1 MSSSA
6 IGFQTLNKG
15 LTGATGAR
23 GAQGPIGPTGGLG
36 GPTGATG
43 NLAPYILNVL
53 LTGQTATIELSDGTE
68 YLVSGNFLGATGSD
82 TTIISIKDPLDPGSD
97 AITAS
102 LLASGNN
109 TNSFVMRGLCG
120 FGSLVVSEN
129 ATTIFIDSIYTPS
142 SGSLDSFG
150 LTNNTLVYLKQNN
163 QLSSTTIGVTS
174 GNFYDGVLNFEKSG
188 STPASP
194 SFSKLLP
201 RSKVKY
207 LTPTYK
213 TSTPQPVV
221 LNIDD
226 AGVFYVRTP
235 NGISAFNGNFKNSEV
250 ASFTLI
256 TESDDIWNFPSNV
269 YFENGEN
276 YLTCG
281 KSILNLTSFDQG
293 TSWYATVAARG
304 IDASITN
311 CQIRG
316 VLGSC
321 CYRGVTGTQC
331 VDYVTKNQC
340 DILSGTF
347 NPLQPCETSCGS
359 TFGVCCSNGQ
369 CIEDANYAECL
380 AFGGKFLFGVTCGS
394 FGASQDPTADNK
406 FRLCYDKCQNQK
418 VACCKDGVCLGDEFT
433 KIECENILEGVAFV
447 DKACSEVDCCE
458 QNVKIGACCKNQQC
472 SQKTLNEC
480 KADGG
485 VFMGEGELCENINCK
500 CINSP
505 TYGYCCKCVN
515 NTRECSVTLQENCS
529 SGVWTA
535 DSSLNENSVCDAN
548 GASLCLA
555 TLPNCQPG
563 TNIGSCCY
571 CDTGKQATI
580 CEEMSQATCAALGG
594 NFISG
599 GSCQSTTC
607 NPCTSDDGGPC
618 SDCVIPVPGVCCKC
632 DDPNNPCIETD
643 DIKTCPSGYTPNT
656 NITCADNPCGCNSGA
671 ICDIRDDF
679 FSIDG
684 CPPLDS
690 NFTINN
696 QHTINDSSSTFGN
709 KITVK
714 NHADASSGIEYTV
727 NSGVLVKDFY
737 VDITG
742 PGFHV
747 INEGKDLKFCFTVD
761 LSKFKFLIDGNYT
774 NDSLRIYIL
783 RTWYPKFYAQNYAN
797 FRNFSFVGDENNFG
811 QAGVLTR
818 IPARTDFN
826 ENSSAEDG
834 RYWGYLAELD
844 SDSGSTAIAIEQ
856 DLLNGYINKNQY
868 YSYKHFKD
876 QYEIPSSFTTDDLRK
891 ELNCPLYG
899 LNTRG
904 KGINDI
910 TSKNT
915 VGAISNQT
923 FLQALNFGANTNSN
937 GNIYPLP
944 ESVDSPRYYHSTDIG
959 IRYGGSISGSLSN
972 LPDTMKYSEN
982 YGFIYNINSLPLGLT
997 YISNG
1002 SPAVR
1007 SSLFLLYNKSVV
1019 TNYTISDT
1027 FKLYRF
1033 AGYNDFGINSNVNN
1047 SSKFN
1052 SISDIGYYQYHAILN
1067 NFSNVGGNLSGN
1079 TPFNAYGI
1087 GHPLTMDYDG
1097 DFIES
1102 CFGGNCTRVAQYS
1115 DSSIQESPIRY
1126 TKDSAIIFDSDVLTR
1141 EGNSIFT
1148 IKQPESITA
1157 DGTTPASFTHFY
1169 DSYGTKV
1176 YLGAINNPADVS
1188 NGRLQ
1193 AQTVGKYL
1201 VKSGASEPSYSYNF
1215 CVTLPNYKDYIFTDE
1230 NQSDQTEELINGI
1243 FGDLTKGRFTNFK
1256 NKLRFVVYTNVHEP
1270 TMVGNNYSKYHLF
1283 DSSDSDPKNIKN
1295 IVTDYIDRTKTQ
1307 TITINEGF
1315 YSIKFNDPNLCTD
1328 QTENCELCS
1337 SYVNTDYESNF
1348 YCAIAGAGPYEL
1360 SGTILC
1366 YKTTFDPATGLG
1378 SLEPPC
1384 CAGYPGFGS
1393 AAIISSCGNNTDC
1406 DCKGEL
1412 RSRDT
1417 FGCCDISPC
1426 DSNQQKCNFNSNF
1439 IFLNNG
1445 QYIYNALLNSGF
1457 TFINFPTNG
1466 YEASYVRP
1474 PSIDGRRP
1482 QYDLFF
1488 PSGFLIKLKP
1498 YSINGKTYYSNFWE
1512 LFNKDSFCN
1521 GAPPGECTRADS
1533 KNQSA
1538 SISGKYL
1545 PCIGT
1550 DPSDRRPITPDGYD
1564 TINEPYTM
1572 FRSSNR
1578 CLSSNKSCN
1587 HGSESR
1593 DLDLQTVADNFFQ
1606 GFSDFDEVSKRFYGF
1621 PDNYYTY
1628 KNIEGQ
1634 VIFDCDGRP
1643 AKAPEALYE
1652 YSTEVIQGTCPTAFT
1667 SQFINKLIPTP
1678 DGESICVPLECS
1690 VINCS
1695 EYEDCNPS

>member
-15 LTGATGAR
+15 LTGATGAQ

-43 NLAPYILNVL
+43 NLAPYILNVF
-53 LTGQTATIELSDGTE
+53 LTGQTATVELSDGTE
-68 YLVSGNFLGATGSD
+68 YLVSGNFLGATGSA

-221 LNIDD
+221 LNVDD

-394 FGASQDPTADNK
+394 FGASQDPNAKNE

-447 DKACSEVDCCE
+447 GKACSDVDCCE

-500 CINSP
+500 CIGSP
-505 TYGYCCKCVN
+505 GYGYCCKCVN
-515 NTRECSVTLQENCS
+515 NIRECSVTIQENCS
-529 SGVWTA
+529 GGVWTA
-535 DSSLNENSVCDAN
+535 DSSLNENNVCPPN
-548 GASLCLA
+548 ICLN
-555 TLPNCQPG
+555 TLPNCSP
-563 TNIGSCCY
+563 TSTTGSCCY
-571 CDTGKQATI
+571 CETGKQQTI
-580 CEEMSQATCAALGG
+580 CEEITQAVCASLDG

-632 DDPNNPCIETD
+632 DDPNNPCIETN

-690 NFTINN
+690 TFIINN
-696 QHTINDSSSTFGN
+696 QHTINDSSSTFGS
-709 KITVK
+709 KITIK
-714 NHADASSGIEYTV
+714 NHADSSSETEYSV

-747 INEGKDLKFCFTVD
+747 INDGKDLKFCFTVD
-761 LSKFKFLIDGNYT
+761 LSKFKFLVNGNYT
-774 NDSLRIYIL
+774 NDSLRVYIL

-797 FRNFSFVGDENNFG
+797 FRDFSFVGDENNFG

-818 IPARTDFN
+818 IPARTDFGA
-826 ENSSAEDG
+826 NSSAEDG

-844 SDSGSTAIAIEQ
+844 SNSGSTAIAIQQ
-856 DLLNGYINKNQY
+856 DFLNGYINKNQY
-868 YSYKHFKD
+868 YSYKHYND
-876 QYEIPSSFTTDDLRK
+876 SYGIPASFTTDDLRK

-910 TSKNT
+910 TKST
-915 VGAISNQT
+915 IGAEPDQT
-923 FLQALNFGANTNSN
+923 FLQALNTGANTSSN

-982 YGFIYNINSLPLGLT
+982 YGFIYNTNSLPLGLT

-1002 SPAVR
+1002 SPTVR
-1007 SSLFLLYNKSVV
+1007 GSLFLLYNKSVV
-1019 TNYTISDT
+1019 TNYTISDS

-1033 AGYNDFGINSNVNN
+1033 AGYNDFGISSIINNSN
-1047 SSKFN
+1047 KFN
-1052 SISDIGYYQYHAILN
+1052 HISDIGYYQYHAILN

-1079 TPFNAYGI
+1079 TPFNVYDI

-1102 CFGGNCTRVAQYS
+1102 CFGSDCTRVAQYS
-1115 DSSIQESPIRY
+1115 DSSILESPIRY
-1126 TKDSAIIFDSDVLTR
+1126 TKNSAIIFDSDVLTR

-1148 IKQPESITA
+1148 IKQPESITP

-1176 YLGAINNPADVS
+1176 YLGAINNPADVP

-1230 NQSDQTEELINGI
+1230 NASDQTEELINGI

-1270 TMVGNNYSKYHLF
+1270 TMVGNNYSKSDLF
-1283 DSSDSDPKNIKN
+1283 DSSDSNPKNIKN
-1295 IVTDYIDRTKTQ
+1295 IVTDYTNRTRDQ
-1307 TITINEGF
+1307 ITTLNEGF
-1315 YSIKFNDPNLCTD
+1315 YTIKFNDPGLCSG
-1328 QTENCELCS
+1328 QTENCGLCS
-1337 SYVNTDYESNF
+1337 DYINSDYESNF
-1348 YCAIAGAGPYEL
+1348 YCAIGHGGPY
-1360 SGTILC
+1360 TIARGSRIC
-1366 YKTTFDPATGLG
+1366 RQRTFDPGTGLG
-1378 SLEPPC
+1378 SVADPC
-1384 CAGYPGFGS
+1384 CISNRDRGS
-1393 AAIISSCGNNTDC
+1393 AAIISSCGDNQNC
-1406 DCKGEL
+1406 GCKGEL
-1412 RSRDT
+1412 RTRYNSG
-1417 FGCCDISPC
+1417 GCCGVRPC
-1426 DSNQQKCNFNSNF
+1426 GANDGYCLSIGKVNNWYG
-1439 IFLNNG
+1439 NG

-1474 PSIDGRRP
+1474 PSVNGRRP
-1482 QYDLFF
+1482 LYDVFF

-1498 YSINGKTYYSNFWE
+1498 YSIDGETYYSNGWE

-1521 GAPPGECTRADS
+1521 GAPSGECTRADS

-1538 SISGKYL
+1538 SISGKVN
-1545 PCIGT
+1545 PCVGF
-1550 DPSDRRPITPDGYD
+1550 DPEDFYPTTPDGYD
-1564 TINEPYTM
+1564 TINEPYNAL
-1572 FRSSNR
+1572 RSSNR

-1593 DLDLQTVADNFFQ
+1593 DLDLQTVADNFFN
-1606 GFSDFDEVSKRFYGF
+1606 GFSNYIDAEKRFYGIPNNF
-1621 PDNYYTY
+1621 YIY
-1628 KNIEGQ
+1628 KDINGDPIT
-1634 VIFDCDGRP
+1634 DCDDFTVG
-1643 AKAPEALYE
+1643 APEVLYE
-1652 YSTEVIQGTCPTAFT
+1652 YPTEVIQGTCPSAFIEN
-1667 SQFINKLIPTP
+1667 FINKLIPTP
-1678 DGESICVPLECS
+1678 DGESICIPLECS